1 MMGPER
7 TPPNTP
13 RRSGRGAPHVSAI
26 WSRRSIRGLCP
37 CHGKAGSRAACPS
50 VPDER
55 RAAVT
60 GNETAARAYRM
71 DLTIAECIS
80 AVRRA
85 GEDLAIAAARTPLD
99 APLPACPA
107 WRLRD
112 LLRHLGGVHR
122 WATTYVAT
130 GRMQAMD
137 AREEE
142 ALMASWPADNSA
154 LLEWFRAGHTALV
167 QA

>member
-1 MMGPER
+1 M
-7 TPPNTP
+7 
-13 RRSGRGAPHVSAI
+13 
-26 WSRRSIRGLCP
+26 
-37 CHGKAGSRAACPS
+37 
-50 VPDER
+50 
-55 RAAVT
+55 T

-99 APLPACPA
+99 APVPTCPD

-130 GRMQAMD
+130 GRRQAMD

-142 ALMASWPADNSA
+142 ALMASWPTDNSA
-154 LLEWFRAGHTALV
+154 LLEWFHAGHTTLV
-167 QA
+167 QALPDAAVRPPGRRLPHGQPPPHRPSPQSVA